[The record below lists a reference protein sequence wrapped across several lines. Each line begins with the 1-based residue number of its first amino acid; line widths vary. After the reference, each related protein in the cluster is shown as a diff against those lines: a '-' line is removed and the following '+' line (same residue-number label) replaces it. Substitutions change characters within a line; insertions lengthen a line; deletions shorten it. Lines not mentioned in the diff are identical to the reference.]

1 MPSSTTAI
9 TAIEIAPTIGATPS
23 STNGRM
29 RLRYMPRASS
39 STIAIGGSSRSGH
52 ASPSAIGA
60 WPGQRIVH
68 RTAADSSRK
77 SLIGRVSIQPGPS
90 SSHAIRDGAHRPGA
104 RTRQ

>member
-9 TAIEIAPTIGATPS
+9 TAIEIAPNIGATAS

-29 RLRYMPRASS
+29 RLRYRPRASS

-52 ASPSAIGA
+52 ASASAIGA

-68 RTAADSSRK
+68 STAADRSRK

-90 SSHAIRDGAHRPGA
+90 SSHAIRDGRCTPRA
-104 RTRQ
+104 RMRQ